1 MTKGLKPII
10 GFAMATM
17 LVVQVMLLHFF
28 VPNAN
33 TANTAFS
40 DHLSEQTI
48 LVADHADE
56 SPLIYESDRLVISL
70 PKSFAEGANF
80 ISSSL
85 ADYFFYLNQRL
96 TTAYQLT
103 QKIMLVF
110 GIREIKFPT
119 HFFW

>member
-1 MTKGLKPII
+1 MKPIL
-10 GFAMATM
+10 GFAMAAI
-17 LVVQVMLLHFF
+17 LVVQVMLLPFL
-28 VPNAN
+28 VPDAN
-33 TANTAFS
+33 TATVPFS
-40 DHLSEQTI
+40 DNLSEQTT
-48 LVADHADE
+48 LVESHADE
-56 SPLIYESDRLVISL
+56 SPIIYESDRLVISL
-70 PKSFAEGANF
+70 PKSFAERANF

-103 QKIMLVF
+103 QKGMLVF